1 MITFGLIRA
10 AYCRILVAI
19 FCSIEVHLRKK
30 MKTRTEL
37 MQMALTEAKKA
48 LQMNEVP
55 VGAILVSQSGE
66 IMAAAH
72 NRTISLS
79 DPTAH
84 AEILVLRESGQI
96 IQNYRLLNT
105 TLYVTVEPCVM
116 CMGALIHS
124 RVATL
129 VFGAFDPK
137 GGAAGSL
144 FNFAAD
150 MRFNHQIEIIQ
161 GICEA
166 ECRTLIQDF
175 FHQKRH

>member
-1 MITFGLIRA
+1 
-10 AYCRILVAI
+10 
-19 FCSIEVHLRKK
+19 
-30 MKTRTEL
+30 

-66 IMAAAH
+66 IIAAAH

-96 IQNYRLLNT
+96 IQNYRLLYT

-129 VFGAFDPK
+129 VFGAFDSK

-144 FNFAAD
+144 FNLAAD

-175 FHQKRH
+175 FHQKRQSSHKHI